1 MTHQSSTSHTAT
13 AADTPALT
21 ERVAALELYL
31 QQLVFVLDAQG
42 AMNADALT
50 RWIDLAR
57 DRMLSTG
64 STPAAQVHALAR
76 LQWLVQQ

>member
-1 MTHQSSTSHTAT
+1 
-13 AADTPALT
+13 
-21 ERVAALELYL
+21 
-31 QQLVFVLDAQG
+31 
-42 AMNADALT
+42 MNADALT

-64 STPAAQVHALAR
+64 STPAPQVHALAR

>member
-1 MTHQSSTSHTAT
+1 MNSPPSHTAD
-13 AADTPALT
+13 AALIETTLPD
-21 ERVAALELYL
+21 RVAALELIL

-64 STPAAQVHALAR
+64 STPAPQVHALAR